1 MKRIAGKPP
10 SIISKNKA
18 SPRQSLISR
27 KLLTKY
33 LELTRSIKELEKQI
47 KEINKELKDTN

>member
-18 SPRQSLISR
+18 RPRQSLISR
-27 KLLTKY
+27 NLLRKY
-33 LELTRSIKELEKQI
+33 LELTRSNKELERQI
-47 KEINKELKDTN
+47 KKIKKELKI